1 MRGALGAALAGL
13 AALLLLAA
21 PAQAQDL
28 PATFRV
34 AGVAARDVLNVRA
47 GPSTEAAVL
56 ATLRPDARGVEVLS
70 FSANGDW
77 ALVPLAEGPGWVA
90 RRFLEAE
97 PVEPGRIPRPLAC
110 RGTEPFWSLALEE
123 GSATLELPGRPALA
137 LRQHGEIAGRAGWIA
152 AFDLG
157 GQTADLTV
165 VRRACSD
172 GMSDRPFGLTA
183 LVWDRADRL
192 FEGCCTLQP

>member
-1 MRGALGAALAGL
+1 L
-13 AALLLLAA
+13 AAPLAAVLAA
-21 PAQAQDL
+21 PALAQEL
-28 PATFRV
+28 PATFHV

-47 GPSTEAAVL
+47 RPSTGAEVL
-56 ATLRPDARGVEVLS
+56 ATLRPDARGIEVLS
-70 FSANGDW
+70 FSPDGDW

-97 PVEPGRIPRPLAC
+97 PVDPDRIPRPIAC
-110 RGTEPFWSLALEE
+110 RGTEPFWSLTLEE
-123 GSATLELPGRPALA
+123 GSATLELPGRPALS
-137 LRQHGEIAGRAGWIA
+137 LRQHGEVAGREGWIA

-172 GMSDRPFGLTA
+172 GMSDRPYGLYA

-192 FEGCCTLQP
+192 YEGCCTLQP